1 MPAIRQLAPTF
12 AVAPQITAADMN
24 AIRAAGYGFIV
35 NNRPDAEE
43 PGQPEGAA
51 IEEAALA
58 AGLGYLAIPIDR
70 SGYTADHV
78 AALSALMV
86 SPRPIL
92 AFCRSGTRSATLWAL
107 ASASRGAAPAD
118 ILGATADAGYDLG
131 GLAPTLHQLS
141 GAG

>member
-1 MPAIRQLAPTF
+1 MSDFRPLTALYS
-12 AVAPQITAADMN
+12 VAPQISLEDVVN
-24 AIRAAGYGFIV
+24 AKAAGFAMIV

-118 ILGATADAGYDLG
+118 ILGATAAAGYDLG